1 MIDTSKATA
10 ERIVKLLLADLEKRG
25 FWRGWDGIDKKDA
38 IKTIK
43 KDWRETVK
51 DEITKSRYDCDE

>member
-38 IKTIK
+38 IKTSK
-43 KDWRETVK
+43 LTSAPVV
-51 DEITKSRYDCDE
+51 